1 MAIIK
6 IRNAAIDLD
15 AAEIPN
21 ISASKITSGTMDAA
35 RIGSGTFADARI
47 AASNVSQHA
56 TSFDDNKIVNDI
68 STIALRQ
75 ASNEN
80 KAAYNT
86 NSMYVDVFQ
95 DDTGIGTLTTAQRNA
110 SEYIESSVQSM
121 SANWTAVNLNQAPW
135 NNGPSMSGIG
145 SEDWLDNNTQASWL
159 ANVSATQGT
168 RVGSSSDNKFNRI
181 SLGSGIST
189 ALQFG
194 SDKSWEVLTLVRDSD
209 TSGGVVG
216 LFSGITSNHA
226 TNGYSAFTTSAVS
239 QGASGNHANPQ
250 DKLSSNYFSLG
261 FSGQWSGEVFKY
273 MSGGSATAIS
283 GLTNNNSVHNTTATN
298 YPGYYAVRYVYD
310 GSASGA
316 ARLKY
321 DVAYPN
327 NNSSASLGLQNIGG
341 DDSTAGYIL
350 PTSGYPGFSIG
361 HYNGSGIEAA
371 IQIHYKIQTSTTNA
385 TGSVISNAI
394 TAPSSTSKMGAI
406 ITYENAQGTNALNT
420 DIVLQLSADNGSN
433 FTTATLTAM
442 PDFATGIKM
451 AKVNDLSVTAG
462 TQLKYKISFANQAS
476 GSKEARIRGVSLQ
489 Y

>member
-6 IRNAAIDLD
+6 IKNPAIDLD

-21 ISASKITSGTMDAA
+21 IDASKITTGNFDAS

-80 KAAYNT
+80 KGAYNT

-95 DDTGIGTLTTAQRNA
+95 DDTGIGTETNTDRNSSEYVSSAVSGTDPNLVSLFRPNTTDHTATQAVVNTVAGTSSATLRPVNGGAYGQNDLSTSFQKFSGSYSFTSANANDGGWKIVPTSEYDFGTGDFTIEAWTYRNSFTPDGTHRYIMDWSANSGNSRLSLAPNSNEAYFGNTGYDNNYRPVGFGMSGFANGDWTHWAYVKKSGNLAMYSNGNRNFTFSDSLTYNFGSSYVGDIAFNQRHGSDSNGWTGVGIYTQEIRVSSNARYDGATYTIPTAQFPTTA
-110 SEYIESSVQSM
+110 I
-121 SANWTAVNLNQAPW
+121 
-135 NNGPSMSGIG
+135 
-145 SEDWLDNNTQASWL
+145 
-159 ANVSATQGT
+159 
-168 RVGSSSDNKFNRI
+168 
-181 SLGSGIST
+181 
-189 ALQFG
+189 
-194 SDKSWEVLTLVRDSD
+194 
-209 TSGGVVG
+209 
-216 LFSGITSNHA
+216 
-226 TNGYSAFTTSAVS
+226 TTSAT
-239 QGASGNHANPQ
+239 GN
-250 DKLSSNYFSLG
+250 F
-261 FSGQWSGEVFKY
+261 
-273 MSGGSATAIS
+273 
-283 GLTNNNSVHNTTATN
+283 
-298 YPGYYAVRYVYD
+298 
-310 GSASGA
+310 
-316 ARLKY
+316 
-321 DVAYPN
+321 
-327 NNSSASLGLQNIGG
+327 
-341 DDSTAGYIL
+341 
-350 PTSGYPGFSIG
+350 
-361 HYNGSGIEAA
+361 
-371 IQIHYKIQTSTTNA
+371 
-385 TGSVISNAI
+385 ISNAI

-406 ITYENAQGTNALNT
+406 ITYQDNAGTNTLNT

-442 PDFATGIKM
+442 PDFASGIKM